1 MKFNLLMFSFSRMFN
16 SEYASANESGEY
28 EVAQGITAII
38 FKQILVRNHHLA
50 RINFLQ
56 VL

>member
-50 RINFLQ
+50 RINF
-56 VL
+56 